1 MSVKNFIPTIWSD
14 MILQDY
20 TEQAV
25 FRSLLNTSYE
35 GEISGFGDTV
45 KINSIGDFSTT
56 AYSGSVSYTD
66 LDDASL
72 NLLIDQKY
80 YIAKKIDDI
89 DKRQAN
95 PELMGEVTRKMAQ
108 AFLGT
113 TEAFIASKYTDAGIV
128 TGSTTSITS
137 ITSANVISVIGA
149 MAVAMDNNDVPDDGR
164 VAVVPPWLAQKMVLA
179 GVIRDTANSAIL
191 SAGYIGQFQGFQV
204 YKSNRITH
212 SSTTYYLPMFFRR
225 NDTIA
230 FAEQINMVE
239 AMRLESQFGDGIRSL
254 MVYGGKV
261 VRPESLGI
269 IYCANG
275 SESAI

>member
-1 MSVKNFIPTIWSD
+1 MSVKNFISTIWSD

-20 TEQAV
+20 MEQAV

-35 GEISGFGDTV
+35 GEIRNQGDTV
-45 KINSIGDFSTT
+45 KINAIGDFSTT

-72 NLLIDQKY
+72 NLIIDQKY

-89 DKRQAN
+89 DKRQAS
-95 PELMGEVTRKMAQ
+95 PDLMGEVTRKMAQ
-108 AFLGT
+108 AFLST
-113 TEAFIASKYTDAGIV
+113 TETFIAGKYTDAGIV
-128 TGSTTSITS
+128 TGSTTSVTA
-137 ITSANVISVIGA
+137 ITSANVISVIGD

-179 GVIRDTANSAIL
+179 GVIRDTDNSSIL

-254 MVYGGKV
+254 MVYGAKV

-269 IYCANG
+269 IYCSNG
-275 SESAI
+275 SESTI